1 MSLDIKVSISHYF
14 LFCMSVTHLDTLYCM
29 MGVFKLQP
37 FILRNTQSYQPVL
50 IVLPSNV
57 DYQIVPDQYALD
69 LRAGLV
75 HLRGPIAALQ
85 SPTQS
90 CGSFNQPNFYGF
102 SFKTLQPTDR
112 QSFGHRGDE
121 KSSGIRRQKVTTSM
135 NIKNSKKYK
144 THKIRKSRQE
154 IQTS

>member
-1 MSLDIKVSISHYF
+1 MKDVEIANSEPRILAHLFSF
-14 LFCMSVTHLDTLYCM
+14 LFVGHTSWHPLLYD
-29 MGVFKLQP
+29 GRIK
-37 FILRNTQSYQPVL
+37 IEDIYLRNTQSYHPVL
-50 IVLPSNV
+50 IIIPSNFNHHIV
-57 DYQIVPDQYALD
+57 KQIVPDQYTLD

-112 QSFGHRGDE
+112 QSFGHRGDVQLLE
-121 KSSGIRRQKVTTSM
+121 GSQH
-135 NIKNSKKYK
+135 NSKWNV
-144 THKIRKSRQE
+144 
-154 IQTS
+154 IQN